1 MDRERMTIR
10 TPEPVPET
18 TAPGTA
24 VDTAAHA
31 PPDPV
36 PETGRK
42 PDPEAVGAVMALTRS
57 PGLRLVLRR
66 LVTAIP
72 VLWGVTALTFVVM
85 NVMPGSA
92 ARQLL
97 GAEATPEQVRQLTV
111 QLGLDKPL
119 PARYWDWLSGVL
131 TGDLG
136 RSLASGQPV
145 TAIFGARLPVTL
157 ELTVYALGVSLALTM
172 PVALLAARRPG
183 GPADRLSMA
192 VSMAG
197 LSIANYVLALVLVI
211 VFAVYIPIFP
221 AIDFVPL
228 DQNILEN
235 IRTLTLPAIAI
246 GFPLFCFYTRL
257 LRGDILDQM
266 REDYVVTARAKG
278 ISTWR
283 VLVRHA
289 LRNSLFGL
297 LTIVGLNLGHLV
309 GGTVIIEQ
317 IFALP
322 GLGQELIHAINNR
335 DVIVV
340 EAIVLFMAVAVV
352 LVNLL
357 TDILYAVLDPRIR
370 YGQRPT

>member
-1 MDRERMTIR
+1 MTVR
-10 TPEPVPET
+10 DPQRASE
-18 TAPGTA
+18 TAPAEEPALETPAAMGQA
-24 VDTAAHA
+24 V
-31 PPDPV
+31 V
-36 PETGRK
+36 L
-42 PDPEAVGAVMALTRS
+42 VRS
-57 PGLRLVLRR
+57 PSLRLALRR

-72 VLWGVTALTFVVM
+72 VLWGVTALTFVVL
-85 NVMPGSA
+85 NALPSNA

-119 PARYWDWLSGVL
+119 VTRYWDWLSGVL

-136 RSLASGQPV
+136 RSLASGQSV

-157 ELTVYALGVSLALTM
+157 ELAAYALVVSLVLTV
-172 PVALLAARRPG
+172 PVALLATRRPG
-183 GPADRLSMA
+183 GLVDRLSMA

-197 LSIANYVLALVLVI
+197 LSIANYVLGLLLVI
-211 VFAVYIPIFP
+211 VFAVYLPIFP
-221 AIDFVPL
+221 AIGFVSPG
-228 DQNILEN
+228 QNIVEN
-235 IRTLTLPAIAI
+235 IRSLTLPAIAI

-266 REDYVVTARAKG
+266 GEDYVVTARSKG
-278 ISTWR
+278 IGSFQ
-283 VLVRHA
+283 VLFRHA

-297 LTIVGLNLGHLV
+297 LTIVGLNLGTLL

-322 GLGQELIHAINNR
+322 GIGQALIGAINNR
-335 DVIVV
+335 DVVV
-340 EAIVLFMAVAVV
+340 VQAIVLFMAAAVV

-370 YGQRPT
+370 YG

>member
-1 MDRERMTIR
+1 MTTR
-10 TPEPVPET
+10 TPEL
-18 TAPGTA
+18 
-24 VDTAAHA
+24 
-31 PPDPV
+31 V
-36 PETGRK
+36 PETGER
-42 PDPEAVGAVMALTRS
+42 PAAETTGGAMGLVQS
-57 PGLRLVLRR
+57 PSLRLALRR

-72 VLWGVTALTFVVM
+72 VLWGVTALTFAVM
-85 NVMPGSA
+85 NVLPGNA

-97 GAEATPEQVRQLTV
+97 GAEATPEQVQQLTV

-119 PARYWDWLSGVL
+119 LTRYWDWLTGVL

-145 TAIFGARLPVTL
+145 TAIFAERLPVTL
-157 ELTVYALGVSLALTM
+157 ELAFYALGISLVLTM
-172 PVALLAARRPG
+172 PVALLATRRPG
-183 GPADRLSMA
+183 GLADRLSMA
-192 VSMAG
+192 ASMVG
-197 LSIANYVLALVLVI
+197 LSVANYVLALLLVI
-211 VFAVYIPIFP
+211 VFAVYIPVFP
-221 AIDFVPL
+221 AIGFVPL
-228 DQNILEN
+228 EQSILEN
-235 IRTLTLPAIAI
+235 IRSLTLPAIAI

-278 ISTWR
+278 ISTWQ
-283 VLVRHA
+283 VLIRHA

-309 GGTVIIEQ
+309 GGTVISEQ

-322 GLGQELIHAINNR
+322 GLGQELIQAINNR
-335 DVIVV
+335 DIIVV
-340 EAIVLFMAVAVV
+340 QAIVLFMAAAVV

-370 YGQRPT
+370 YGQRSA